1 MTTEALRGGVERQT
15 MAEPERPSVPRPPVP
30 PAGGDAVPD
39 SAAAPPASP
48 SVTAREASPDP
59 TPDVSFEWEILQ
71 ESADHGLI
79 RRLLTT
85 FRHFLGLLFGG
96 LIAYTRHLPERQK
109 TGFRY
114 AIAKLIG
121 WLALP
126 FLDRKLAKRPFP
138 VQLRRRLEMM
148 GATYIKLGQILS
160 LREDLLP
167 RDVTEELKN
176 LLDRLPVVP
185 YERFLELVSA
195 SLGRPAEEIFAT
207 IDRNPLGSASI
218 AQIHRATT
226 REGDDVVLKVVKPG
240 IRDTLRRDAVLLKI
254 LGVLLQVLFARF
266 QPRRMIGEFV
276 EYTFKEVDLRREADN
291 AETFAA
297 NFRDEEDIVFPNIFR
312 AYSSRDVLCME
323 FMEGIKP
330 SDPRTQALT
339 DEERDR
345 LVDLGAAAIIRML
358 YKDGFFHADLHP
370 GNLLILPGAKV
381 GFIDLGMVGRFSD
394 ELRRTL
400 LYYYYC
406 LVTGDAENAARYLAT
421 VAEPMSGSDQ
431 LGFRREV
438 EEISRRWQRAASF
451 EDFSLAQL
459 ILESVSRAAQY
470 RIYFPVELALMVKA
484 LVTFEGVGHIM
495 KPGFDV
501 AEVSQT
507 HINRI
512 FLRQFS
518 PLRLAREGL
527 RGAPELVDALVKA
540 PMLVTEGLRLLEIQ
554 TRRPSE
560 NPFAGIR
567 GTIFGGFCLL
577 AGAILLSSG
586 ASWYWAGLLFIVG
599 VLMAVRPGR

>member
-1 MTTEALRGGVERQT
+1 MHRPIEP
-15 MAEPERPSVPRPPVP
+15 MAEPERTAAEPDERPVP
-30 PAGGDAVPD
+30 VDAAGAVP
-39 SAAAPPASP
+39 
-48 SVTAREASPDP
+48 EG
-59 TPDVSFEWEILQ
+59 FELLEETRRQ
-71 ESADHGLI
+71 GLL

-85 FRHFLGLLFGG
+85 LRHFLGLLFGA
-96 LIAYTRHLPERQK
+96 LVAYGRRPADPELRRDPERRRR
-109 TGFRY
+109 GVRLVL
-114 AIAKLIG
+114 AKVLG

-126 FLDRKLAKRPFP
+126 FLDGKLAKQPFP

-167 RDVTEELKN
+167 KEVTDELKN

-185 YERFLELVSA
+185 YPRFLELVGR
-195 SLGRPAEEIFAT
+195 SLGQPAAEIFES
-207 IDRNPLGSASI
+207 IDPHPLGSASI
-218 AQIHRATT
+218 AQIHRAVT
-226 REGDDVVLKVVKPG
+226 REGDQVVLKVVKPG

-254 LGVLLQVLFARF
+254 LGFFLQMLFARF
-266 QPRRMIGEFV
+266 QPRRIIGEFV
-276 EYTFKEVDLRREADN
+276 DYTFREVDLRREADN

-297 NFRDEEDIVFPNIFR
+297 NFKDEDDVVFPRIFR
-312 AYSSRDVLCME
+312 GYSSRDVLCME
-323 FMEGIKP
+323 FLDGLKP
-330 SDPRTQALT
+330 SDPRAQSLT
-339 DEERDR
+339 EEERDR

-370 GNLLILPGAKV
+370 GNLLVLQGNHGPRV

-406 LVTGDAENAARYLAT
+406 LVMGDAENAARYLAT
-421 VAEPMSGSDQ
+421 VAEPMSGADAF
-431 LGFRREV
+431 GFRREV
-438 EEISRRWQRAASF
+438 EEISRRWQRSASF
-451 EDFSLAQL
+451 EGFSLAQL
-459 ILESVSRAAQY
+459 IMESVSRAAQF
-470 RIYFPVELALMVKA
+470 RVYFPVELVLMVKA

-501 AEVSQT
+501 AAVSQG
-507 HINRI
+507 HINKI
-512 FLRQFS
+512 FLGQFS
-518 PLRLAREGL
+518 PVRLAREGL

-540 PMLVTEGLRLLEIQ
+540 PMLVTEGLRLLESQ

-577 AGAILLSSG
+577 AGAILASSG
-586 ASWYWAGLLFIVG
+586 APWYLATMLFVVG
-599 VLMAVRPGR
+599 VLLAIRPGR